1 MRLYFIALQFLTI
14 IPLPFSVRCEERDL
28 GRSMAMFPLAGL
40 TLGALLAGT
49 NQILSGILPRGV
61 VDLLLVI
68 ILSVLT
74 GVLHLDGLAD
84 VCDGLAARGGRER
97 FLAVMKD
104 SRTGAAGAV
113 GLVLL
118 LLLKYQALLHI
129 PQELKQQALF
139 CFPLMARFSQ
149 VQMTVGAVKARIDGL
164 GTTFIAGAGWQ
175 QLLIATATTLAAA
188 VLTLGFRGLW
198 LFVAAYLMTWGIKTW
213 FLRRIGGAT
222 GDMIGFAS
230 ELNEVL
236 CLLAIL
242 ALSEI
247 QVLPIS

>member
-1 MRLYFIALQFLTI
+1 MRFIIIALQFLTI
-14 IPLPFSVRCEERDL
+14 VPLPFSVRCEERDL
-28 GRSMAMFPLAGL
+28 GRSMAFFPLVGL
-40 TLGALLAGT
+40 FLGALLTAM
-49 NQILSGILPRGV
+49 NHLLLVALPRGV
-61 VDLLLVI
+61 VDLLLVA
-68 ILSVLT
+68 ILAVLT

-118 LLLKYQALLHI
+118 LTLKYQALLHV
-129 PQELKQQALF
+129 PLELKQQALF

-149 VQMTVGAVKARIDGL
+149 VQMTVGAVKARSDGL
-164 GTTFIAGAGWQ
+164 GTTFIAGAGWLQ
-175 QLLIATATTLAAA
+175 FTIATATTLAAT
-188 VLTLGFRGLW
+188 VLLIGIQGLW
-198 LFVAAYLMTWGIKTW
+198 LFAAAYLATWGIKAW
-213 FLRRIGGAT
+213 FHRRLGGVS

-236 CLLAIL
+236 CLLMLL
-242 ALSEI
+242 ALSGLQI
-247 QVLPIS
+247 I

>member
-1 MRLYFIALQFLTI
+1 MRLFFIALQFLTI
-14 IPLPFSVRCEERDL
+14 IPMPFSVRCEERDL
-28 GRSMAMFPLAGL
+28 GRSMTFFPLAGL

-49 NQILSGILPRGV
+49 NYLLMEILPRGV
-61 VDLLLVI
+61 VDLLLVA
-68 ILSVLT
+68 ILATLT

-118 LLLKYQALLHI
+118 LLLKYQALLSLPLEI
-129 PQELKQQALF
+129 KQQALF

-149 VQMTVGAVKARIDGL
+149 VQMTVGAVKARSNGL
-164 GTTFIAGAGWQ
+164 GSTFIAGAGWLQ
-175 QLLIATATTLAAA
+175 MLAATATTLAAA
-188 VLTLGFRGLW
+188 VLLLGIEGLW
-198 LFVAAYLMTWGIKTW
+198 LFVAAYLTTWGIKAW
-213 FLRRIGGAT
+213 FSRRIGGVT
-222 GDMIGFAS
+222 GDIIGFAS

-236 CLLAIL
+236 CLLVIL
-242 ALSEI
+242 ALSGI
-247 QVLPIS
+247 QVLHI

>member
-1 MRLYFIALQFLTI
+1 MRLIFIALQFLTI

-28 GRSMAMFPLAGL
+28 GRSMAFFPLVGL
-40 TLGALLAGT
+40 MLGALLAAG
-49 NQILSGILPRGV
+49 NYLLSGILPRGV
-61 VDLLLVI
+61 VDLLLVA
-68 ILSVLT
+68 ILAVLT

-118 LLLKYQALLHI
+118 LLLKYQALLHLPLEI
-129 PQELKQQALF
+129 KHQALF

-149 VQMTVGAVKARIDGL
+149 VQMTVGAVKARSDGL
-164 GTTFIAGAGWQ
+164 GTTFIAGAGWL

-188 VLTLGFRGLW
+188 VLLLSIQGLW
-198 LFVAAYLMTWGIKTW
+198 LFVAAYIVTWGIKTW
-213 FLRRIGGAT
+213 FHRRLGGVS

-236 CLLAIL
+236 CLLVIL
-242 ALSEI
+242 ALSNL
-247 QVLPIS
+247 QVLNI